1 MLKKKK
7 NMNGE
12 TNQIKPN
19 KEKDISVI
27 CLEHNYFAWDRFS
40 LQSSLAKPNS
50 ETQPP
55 QNNLYMILH
64 S

>member
-27 CLEHNYFAWDRFS
+27 CLEHNYFA
-40 LQSSLAKPNS
+40 
-50 ETQPP
+50 
-55 QNNLYMILH
+55 
-64 S
+64 